1 MVYALYSYD
10 RYMLQQI
17 VFIGY
22 LGWCAFS
29 ATSIFLQPTV
39 DQSQLSSRTHLA
51 ILFSVTA
58 ALAGFY
64 TVFFIQKEPL
74 TYYLYVA
81 FPCFFWYKTFLR
93 LASNGALPHRR
104 RLGGTHEPRKRYS
117 FSIWENKGVRT
128 CVVALLALQ
137 SMVVSV
143 CLAAGLSV
151 A

>member
-1 MVYALYSYD
+1 MVYTLYSYD

-51 ILFSVTA
+51 IIFSVTA

-74 TYYLYVA
+74 TYYVYVT

-93 LASNGALPHRR
+93 LAANGVLPS
-104 RLGGTHEPRKRYS
+104 RKRLWGTQAPKKRFG
-117 FSIWENKGVRT
+117 FSIWANKGIRA

-137 SMVVSV
+137 CMVVSA